1 MKSHAILSGIVLLT
15 TISSVSA
22 QSTKTL
28 SREAAVNKIEM
39 ANLARA
45 EYRHAWQ
52 GYKEFAWGFD
62 ALQPLSKKGHNWYP
76 KSLLMTPVD
85 ALDGLLIMG
94 LKDEAREAKEIIF
107 AQLRFDD
114 DMEVQN
120 FEVSIRM
127 LGGLLS
133 AYELDGDK
141 RFLSLATDLAD
152 RLIKAFDSP
161 TGMPYRYVNLVTG
174 KTRGDQSNPA
184 EIGTYLIEY
193 GTLSKHT
200 GNPKYYETAKK
211 AMLALYQRRSPIGL
225 TGSSINVETG
235 EWSGTESHISGGID
249 SYLEYMLKASILFN
263 DKEMKDMWQTS
274 IAAINIH
281 LADKQATGLWY
292 AHADMNT
299 GKITR
304 RTYGSLD
311 AFFAATL
318 AMSGDLPNAAALQE
332 SNYKM
337 FMLHGI
343 EPEYMD
349 FSTMTILDSAYALR
363 PENIE
368 SAYYLYR
375 YTKDEKYLR
384 MGRDMFTNIVKYCR
398 TPEAYAALKNIVT
411 KEKSDYMESFF
422 LAETLKYAFLLFDD
436 NQSLDFDKVIF
447 NTEAH
452 PYRR

>member
-1 MKSHAILSGIVLLT
+1 MKIQAILADIVLLFAINGT
-15 TISSVSA
+15 SA
-22 QSTKTL
+22 QSVKPV
-28 SREAAVNKIEM
+28 SIEIPVNKIEL
-39 ANLARA
+39 ANQVRA
-45 EYRHAWQ
+45 EYQHAWQ
-52 GYKEFAWGFD
+52 GYKQYAWGYD

-85 ALDGLLIMG
+85 ALDGMLIMG
-94 LKDEAREAKEIIF
+94 LKDEAKEAKQIIF

-114 DMEVQN
+114 DMDVQN
-120 FEVSIRM
+120 FEISIRI

-141 RFLSLATDLAD
+141 HFLSLATDLGD
-152 RLIKAFDSP
+152 RLIKSFDSP
-161 TGMPYRYVNLVTG
+161 TGMPYRYINLVTG
-174 KTRGDQSNPA
+174 KTRGNQSNPA

-193 GTLSKHT
+193 GTLSKLT

-211 AMLALYQRRSPIGL
+211 AMIALYNRRSPIGL

-235 EWSGTESHISGGID
+235 DWSDTESHISGGID

-274 IAAINIH
+274 IAAINKY
-281 LADKQATGLWY
+281 LADEQPTGFWY

-299 GKITR
+299 GKITS

-318 AMSGDLPNAAALQE
+318 AMSGDLHHATALQE

-337 FMLHGI
+337 FMLHDI
-343 EPEYMD
+343 EPEYID
-349 FSTMTILDSAYALR
+349 YSTMTILDSAYALR

-368 SAYYLYR
+368 S
-375 YTKDEKYLR
+375 
-384 MGRDMFTNIVKYCR
+384 
-398 TPEAYAALKNIVT
+398 
-411 KEKSDYMESFF
+411 
-422 LAETLKYAFLLFDD
+422 
-436 NQSLDFDKVIF
+436 
-447 NTEAH
+447 
-452 PYRR
+452 